1 MKPSYGRHALWRLAF
16 GPLLTLAT
24 ACLLLLIAR
33 AGVQVPVPG
42 VLMLVT
48 VCLSAYVGGALPGYL
63 SAAIG
68 VSCGLAFL
76 SEPNLLFTP
85 DREFRQQMTV
95 AIGLIAPA
103 VVVFLRTRLAGAL
116 ERERALRERAE
127 AANHELRTLRAELVR
142 YARQLERLATT
153 DDLTGLCNRRHFL
166 AVAEDA
172 RSRHARE
179 QRPFSLLIFDIDLF
193 KSVNDRFGHDAGDS
207 VIRHVADVCRN
218 SVGASDILARL
229 GGEEFI
235 LLLPGTTGEE
245 AMARADDMRRRLE
258 ATPFEIDGS
267 KVRVTVSI
275 GVAEAAPP
283 TDSIGDLM
291 KRADQALYQAK
302 REGRNCVRYA
312 RKVSKR
318 IGAPAAAA
326 AAA

>member
-1 MKPSYGRHALWRLAF
+1 MSVG
-16 GPLLTLAT
+16 T
-24 ACLLLLIAR
+24 A
-33 AGVQVPVPG
+33 G
-42 VLMLVT
+42 
-48 VCLSAYVGGALPGYL
+48 LSERCDRGEL
-63 SAAIG
+63 
-68 VSCGLAFL
+68 GLAFL

-103 VVVFLRTRLAGAL
+103 IVVFLRTRLAGAL

-172 RSRHARE
+172 RSRHGRE
-179 QRPFSLLIFDIDLF
+179 QRPLSLLIFDIDLF

-218 SVGASDILARL
+218 SAGTSDILARL

-235 LLLPGTTGEE
+235 LLLPGATGEE

-275 GVAEAAPP
+275 GVAEAAPSRLHRRP
-283 TDSIGDLM
+283 DEARGPSALSGQARRPQLRALRSQGIEAGQCPSCRCSRCLIRFPFATKRDTSRRWSPASASTDCLSSAACS
-291 KRADQALYQAK
+291 RA
-302 REGRNCVRYA
+302 
-312 RKVSKR
+312 
-318 IGAPAAAA
+318 APRHRPPLRRVW
-326 AAA
+326 